1 MDEPPFKGFVPEQ
14 PPVRLK
20 GKGRFRRVID
30 AGNRGRDMMRKNKGK
45 GRRDQTGKAARRPVA
60 APPVDT
66 AEQRETVRR
75 GLRVLAKIIAR
86 AHLRRQAARCIAAP
100 GSTNGEPLGS
110 ALHGPPPER
119 KVGGVSDSAP
129 QRPITC

>member
-14 PPVRLK
+14 PPARPE
-20 GKGRFRRVID
+20 GKGRSRRVID
-30 AGNRGRDMMRKNKGK
+30 AGNRGRDMMRNDNDNA
-45 GRRDQTGKAARRPVA
+45 RRDQTGRAATHPVA

-86 AHLRRQAARCIAAP
+86 AHLRRQSAQWEVMGEAVNGKCPRAAP
-100 GSTNGEPLGS
+100 
-110 ALHGPPPER
+110 HGPPPEEEA
-119 KVGGVSDSAP
+119 GE
-129 QRPITC
+129 

>member
-14 PPVRLK
+14 PPVRRE

-45 GRRDQTGKAARRPVA
+45 GRRDQTGSAARHPVA
-60 APPVDT
+60 ASPVHT

-86 AHLRRQAARCIAAP
+86 AHLRR
-100 GSTNGEPLGS
+100 
-110 ALHGPPPER
+110 
-119 KVGGVSDSAP
+119 
-129 QRPITC
+129 